1 MSSALGDKKGRVADS
16 SDLTRVKRESAVLAA
31 YTTYTGLSV
40 NKKARQQVGS
50 DRRFTLGRG
59 GLTLKADATTGQTYN
74 PITGNLVLA
83 PYTPPIYKIIYAIP
97 DFSTATYVSGDSSD
111 ASPYIV
117 ISGGQQYSV
126 VVSSAFS
133 SSYTSFG
140 GDKALIRTTAESTG
154 WVSAVAYLAN
164 GSFSSAASF
173 IVITAP
179 ASFVLSGYSLASG
192 FGATNSPTSWS
203 VSGSI
208 DGDTF
213 TTIDTKTGQDLTNLT
228 DIYTYSLPNNTTAYT
243 VYKLTVNSIQAG
255 TGERALAIRQFNLLT
270 TVSSE

>member
-40 NKKARQQVGS
+40 NKKARQQVGT

-83 PYTPPIYKIIYAIP
+83 PYNPPIYKIIYAIP
-97 DFSTATYVSGDSSD
+97 DFSTATYVSGDSSS

-133 SSYTSFG
+133 SAYTSFG
-140 GDKALIRTTAESTG
+140 GDKALIRTTDGSTG
-154 WVSAVAYLAN
+154 WVSTVSYASN
-164 GSFSSAASF
+164 GYPTVSAQF

-179 ASFVLSGYSLASG
+179 ASFILSGYSLATG
-192 FGATNSPTSWS
+192 FGATNTPVSWT
-203 VSGSI
+203 VSGSM
-208 DGDTF
+208 DGTTF
-213 TTIDTKTGQDLTNLT
+213 TTIDTKTGQDLTDLT
-228 DIYTYSLPNNTTAYT
+228 AIYTYSLPNNTTAYT

-255 TGERALAIRQFNLLT
+255 TGGRASAVRQFNLLT